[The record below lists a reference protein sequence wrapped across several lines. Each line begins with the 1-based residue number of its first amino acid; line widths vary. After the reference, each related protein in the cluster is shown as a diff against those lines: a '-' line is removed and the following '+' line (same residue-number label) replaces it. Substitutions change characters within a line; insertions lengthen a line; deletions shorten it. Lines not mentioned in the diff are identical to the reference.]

1 MFFYVLWNYLIGY
14 VVIRVEGLSLE
25 KFINLTVSRGIH
37 LWGIDRQNYT
47 TLTAK
52 ISIKGFRQLHGIS
65 HKIRCRIR
73 IVDKR
78 GLPFILFRYRH
89 RKMLAAGLILF
100 LFIIYGLSSFVWTVE
115 VEGAEEINPQKVLSE
130 LESLGVQA
138 GVLKSDIDSLW
149 IENQL
154 IIRIPELSWASLE
167 IRGSKAVLRVRESVL
182 PPVLIDRDTPCN
194 VVAAKDGIIDK
205 MIVLDGQAV
214 VSEGQTVKKGQLLIS
229 GIIEHPNTIGVRYVH
244 SMGKI
249 IARTWYEETVELSL
263 KEPFRQR
270 TGRRSEIRYIG
281 WERLKI
287 PYMKEEVPFLD
298 FDLEV
303 KQDGFFIL
311 EIYHETE
318 EIYWE
323 RNKHKAKQMLEE
335 LANQKVRKKIPMG
348 AKIVDKKLKYDMIG
362 SEKLIAV
369 IYAEALEDIGM
380 QQDIAIH

>member
-37 LWGIDRQNYT
+37 LWGINRQNYT

-281 WERLKI
+281 WERFKV

-311 EIYHETE
+311 EIYHENE

-362 SEKLIAV
+362 SEKLIDV

>member
-1 MFFYVLWNYLIGY
+1 
-14 VVIRVEGLSLE
+14 
-25 KFINLTVSRGIH
+25 
-37 LWGIDRQNYT
+37 
-47 TLTAK
+47 
-52 ISIKGFRQLHGIS
+52 
-65 HKIRCRIR
+65 
-73 IVDKR
+73 
-78 GLPFILFRYRH
+78 
-89 RKMLAAGLILF
+89 MLAAGLILF

-205 MIVLDGQAV
+205 MIVLDGQAM

-249 IARTWYEETVELSL
+249 IARTWYEETVVLERTL
-263 KEPFRQR
+263 PAR
-270 TGRRSEIRYIG
+270 TGRRSKSYIDG
-281 WERLKI
+281 NALV
-287 PYMKEEVPFLD
+287 PYEKVLLD
-298 FDLEV
+298 F
-303 KQDGFFIL
+303 
-311 EIYHETE
+311 
-318 EIYWE
+318 
-323 RNKHKAKQMLEE
+323 
-335 LANQKVRKKIPMG
+335 
-348 AKIVDKKLKYDMIG
+348 G
-362 SEKLIAV
+362 S
-369 IYAEALEDIGM
+369 
-380 QQDIAIH
+380 

>member
-37 LWGIDRQNYT
+37 LWGINRQNYT

-154 IIRIPELSWASLE
+154 IIR
-167 IRGSKAVLRVRESVL
+167 
-182 PPVLIDRDTPCN
+182 
-194 VVAAKDGIIDK
+194 
-205 MIVLDGQAV
+205 
-214 VSEGQTVKKGQLLIS
+214 
-229 GIIEHPNTIGVRYVH
+229 
-244 SMGKI
+244 
-249 IARTWYEETVELSL
+249 
-263 KEPFRQR
+263 
-270 TGRRSEIRYIG
+270 
-281 WERLKI
+281 
-287 PYMKEEVPFLD
+287 
-298 FDLEV
+298 
-303 KQDGFFIL
+303 
-311 EIYHETE
+311 
-318 EIYWE
+318 
-323 RNKHKAKQMLEE
+323 
-335 LANQKVRKKIPMG
+335 
-348 AKIVDKKLKYDMIG
+348 
-362 SEKLIAV
+362 
-369 IYAEALEDIGM
+369 
-380 QQDIAIH
+380 

>member
-37 LWGIDRQNYT
+37 LWGINRQNYT

-130 LESLGVQA
+130 LESLGVKA

-205 MIVLDGQAV
+205 MIVLDGQAM

-281 WERLKI
+281 WERFKV

-323 RNKHKAKQMLEE
+323 RNKHKAKQMLVE

>member
-205 MIVLDGQAV
+205 MIVLDGQAM

-281 WERLKI
+281 WERFKV

>member
-205 MIVLDGQAV
+205 MIVLDGQAM

>member
-37 LWGIDRQNYT
+37 LWGINRQNYT

-281 WERLKI
+281 WERFKV